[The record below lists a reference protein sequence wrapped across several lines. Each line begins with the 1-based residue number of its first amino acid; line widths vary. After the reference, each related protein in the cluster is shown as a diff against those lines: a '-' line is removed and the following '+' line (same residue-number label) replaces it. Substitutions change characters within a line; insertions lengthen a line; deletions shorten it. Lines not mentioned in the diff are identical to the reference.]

1 MNQPRESRQSGTSP
15 TTGPDGTTPEP
26 ADAVAN
32 RSTHT
37 AFSRHGFLTV
47 LELAEKYAHLAANPC
62 TGPYGAL
69 DRDDFDAYLA
79 AYGKHFNGRVDG
91 YFFCVNLP
99 AGVIYTS
106 DDSIHLTFPP
116 DAWAPNWLSELLMQC
131 QMLYVEIRHAPL
143 WKDRRIC
150 LNAIFDVMC
159 QLLRMMGNE
168 DWRLKRLA
176 RMAARRTQTDANQ
189 IVTIKAGHD
198 CDFEIGT
205 ISSSE
210 PAEWQAPPW
219 TSRETAYRAQIGRA
233 LEIVERSALKYAQF
247 IYFLGMIFVL
257 PLLIV
262 SVSWIAQRLGAMN
275 LVGLQPGTIDAW
287 TICAA
292 AGAIGAIVSVMQ
304 RISADEC
311 PLRWR
316 AGWELLFLM
325 GCFRPIVGAVIAVV
339 VVLAI
344 QAKLLPVVAAPAGS
358 SLYFQSVVAFFAGFS
373 ERFARDML
381 AAAPAQLSLTPTPA
395 EVPPHG
401 PDLPKR

>member
-1 MNQPRESRQSGTSP
+1 
-15 TTGPDGTTPEP
+15 
-26 ADAVAN
+26 
-32 RSTHT
+32 
-37 AFSRHGFLTV
+37 
-47 LELAEKYAHLAANPC
+47 
-62 TGPYGAL
+62 
-69 DRDDFDAYLA
+69 
-79 AYGKHFNGRVDG
+79 
-91 YFFCVNLP
+91 VNLP

-143 WKDRRIC
+143 WKDRGIC

-176 RMAARRTQTDANQ
+176 RTALRKTQTDANHV
-189 IVTIKAGHD
+189 VTIKAGHD

-205 ISSSE
+205 ISPSE
-210 PAEWQAPPW
+210 PAEWQAAPW
-219 TSRETAYRAQIGRA
+219 TSREAAYRAQTGRA

-247 IYFLGMIFVL
+247 IYFLGMIFAL
-257 PLLIV
+257 PLLVV
-262 SVSWIAQRLGAMN
+262 SVSWIAQRLGAMT
-275 LVGLQPGTIDAW
+275 LDALQTGTIAAW

-292 AGAIGAIVSVMQ
+292 AGATGAIVSVMQ

-325 GCFRPIVGAVIAVV
+325 GCFRPIVGAVVAVV

-344 QAKLLPVVAAPAGS
+344 QANLLPALAASAGS

-381 AAAPAQLSLTPTPA
+381 AAAPAQLPLTPTPA
-395 EVPPHG
+395 QVPTHG
-401 PDLPKR
+401 SDLPKR